1 MSRKTTNPQP
11 QEGQPP
17 RVALYTRVS
26 TPMQAEEGFSLDQQ
40 LREMH
45 EFARQKG
52 WKVVAEFVE
61 PGESGTTTKRPQLEA
76 LLHAAEEGSFDI
88 VLVHELSRL
97 SRSVY
102 DTFDIFDRL
111 GQAKVGFASVREPQ
125 FDLTTP
131 WGRLLLTIIAGLNEY
146 YVNLLR
152 EEVKKGKRGR
162 AAEGYTNASVAP
174 FGYRRASDNPKKPL
188 VIVPEEA
195 EAVRLAYEA
204 YATGRY
210 TDQDIADMLNTK
222 GYRTRKGRRFS
233 KEGVREIL
241 RNPFYKGYVVYR
253 EGRHH
258 GEAKIYPGK
267 HEPIV
272 SEELWEAVQ
281 QVRRQ
286 HQHRSSSFQP
296 QVRTYLLSQIARCH
310 LCRRTLRAQGAKRYA
325 YYREMSRYRGYDDCP
340 HTSVGA
346 QAQRLHTLLGHI
358 ISLLRLPPD
367 WQAELEEIATTDD
380 EDLVSL
386 KRERTRLMAERRRL
400 RDMYLAGD
408 FEGEEHIY
416 RREMERIKREL
427 ARLPSPDD
435 FLRMR
440 RAAVVVESL
449 AEVWDEATEEER
461 QEIVHLLLKEVDID
475 VANQRIVALRPYPVF
490 IPLFRKVPLLVERD
504 VGLFVPVWPPQE
516 SALLAYPQLP
526 TLAQA
531 PGSPILAPF
540 LPTWPWP
547 EDEKA
552 RVSPDL
558 ARLLKKRRKA
568 GEPLQSVVQ
577 VPHPGVPPWRV
588 DARKWADVVLR
599 TVPWEDIGQVPEA
612 SVYILR
618 TPLRLQQ
625 APDRAAVLQE
635 ARRLLATGG
644 LWYLVDLVPTS
655 MPAHWAFTFF
665 PGLWEV
671 AREQAWDTRT
681 LYVALREAG
690 FQAKVRE
697 RAFYQPVTLA
707 AARALARARAGWLAH
722 LSEEAYQEGLARLDA
737 AIEQEGE
744 EAVVGS
750 EVVLVVAYAWKQ

>member
-1 MSRKTTNPQP
+1 
-11 QEGQPP
+11 
-17 RVALYTRVS
+17 
-26 TPMQAEEGFSLDQQ
+26 MQAEEGFSLDQQ

-45 EFARQKG
+45 EFAKKRG
-52 WKVVAEFVE
+52 WQVVAEFIE
-61 PGESGTTTKRPQLEA
+61 PGESGTTTERPQLEA

-111 GQAKVGFASVREPQ
+111 GQAEVGFASVREEQ

-131 WGRLLLTIIAGLNEY
+131 WGRLLLTFIAGLNEY

-162 AAEGYTNASVAP
+162 AAEGYTNASIAP
-174 FGYRRASDNPKKPL
+174 FGYRRASDNPRDPL

-195 EAVRLAYEA
+195 EAVRMAYEA

-258 GEAKIYPGK
+258 GEEKIYPGR

-281 QVRRQ
+281 RVRRQ
-286 HQHRSSSFQP
+286 HQHRSSSLRAQA
-296 QVRTYLLSQIARCH
+296 RTYLLSQIARCH
-310 LCRRTLRAQGAKRYA
+310 LCHRTLRAQGAKRYT

-340 HTSVGA
+340 HTTVGT
-346 QAQRLHTLLGHI
+346 QAERLHALLGRI
-358 ISLLRLPPD
+358 ISHLRLPPD
-367 WQAELEEIATTDD
+367 WQAELEEMAAADDD
-380 EDLVSL
+380 EVVRLQ
-386 KRERTRLMAERRRL
+386 RERARLLAERRRL

-408 FEGEEHIY
+408 YEGEEDVY
-416 RREMERIKREL
+416 RREMERIKRAL
-427 ARLPSPDD
+427 AQLPSPDD

-449 AEVWDEATEEER
+449 AEVWEAATPEER
-461 QEIVHLLLKEVDID
+461 QDIVRLLLKEVEVD
-475 VANQRIVALRPYPVF
+475 VANQRIVALHPYPVF

-504 VGLFVPVWPPQE
+504 VGRFVPVWPPQ
-516 SALLAYPQLP
+516 ATDLLVYSQLP
-526 TLAQA
+526 ALTASPEA
-531 PGSPILAPF
+531 PLLRPF
-540 LPTWPWP
+540 LASWPWP
-547 EDEKA
+547 DDAQA
-552 RVSPDL
+552 RVSPHL
-558 ARLLKKRRKA
+558 ARILKARRKQ
-568 GEPLQSVVQ
+568 GEPFGHVLQVAY
-577 VPHPGVPPWRV
+577 PGVPSWRV

-599 TVPWEDIGQVPEA
+599 TVPWEDMGQVPEA
-612 SVYILR
+612 SVHILH

-635 ARRLLATGG
+635 AQRVLAVGG

-671 AREQAWDTRT
+671 VREQAWDTRT
-681 LYVALREAG
+681 LYVALQEAG

-697 RAFYQPVTLA
+697 RAFYRPVTLA

-722 LSEEAYQEGLARLDA
+722 LSEAAYQEGLARLDA
-737 AIEQEGE
+737 AIGQEGE

-750 EVVLVVAYAWKQ
+750 EVVLVVAYAWKE